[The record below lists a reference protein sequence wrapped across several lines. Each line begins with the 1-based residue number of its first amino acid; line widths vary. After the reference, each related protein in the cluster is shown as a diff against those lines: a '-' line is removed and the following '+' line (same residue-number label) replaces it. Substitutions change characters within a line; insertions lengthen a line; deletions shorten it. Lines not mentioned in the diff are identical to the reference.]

1 MEMDFLKLDIKIF
14 LKINSMMKE
23 IITIKEQE
31 ILKQEYVTDLLKK
44 ESEKNTEDVREAKD
58 IDNLEHT
65 NDRNKNKK
73 DSEHKN
79 KNAET
84 EEANESETVAKTKQ
98 SAQLALS
105 SLLEKGVNAE
115 VVISSGETT
124 INSLTL
130 FSSKDFLKCLLKRF
144 PPSR

>member
-1 MEMDFLKLDIKIF
+1 MAVNPLDLQTNF
-14 LKINSMMKE
+14 MQINSISKKE
-23 IITIKEQE
+23 VLSKEQE

-84 EEANESETVAKTKQ
+84 EEANESETVAKTV
-98 SAQLALS
+98 LR
-105 SLLEKGVNAE
+105 EDGVGIKIDT
-115 VVISSGETT
+115 VG
-124 INSLTL
+124 
-130 FSSKDFLKCLLKRF
+130 
-144 PPSR
+144 

>member
-1 MEMDFLKLDIKIF
+1 MAVNPLDLQTNF
-14 LKINSMMKE
+14 MQINSISKKE
-23 IITIKEQE
+23 VLSKEQE

-73 DSEHKN
+73 DSEHEN

-84 EEANESETVAKTKQ
+84 EEVNESETVTKTV
-98 SAQLALS
+98 LR
-105 SLLEKGVNAE
+105 EDGVGIKIDT
-115 VVISSGETT
+115 VG
-124 INSLTL
+124 
-130 FSSKDFLKCLLKRF
+130 
-144 PPSR
+144 

>member
-1 MEMDFLKLDIKIF
+1 MAVNPLDLQTNF
-14 LKINSMMKE
+14 MQINSISKKE
-23 IITIKEQE
+23 VLSKEQE

-84 EEANESETVAKTKQ
+84 EEANESETVAKTVLREIISDDIQ
-98 SAQLALS
+98 Q
-105 SLLEKGVNAE
+105 GDRI
-115 VVISSGETT
+115 VVGRMGATAAKET
-124 INSLTL
+124 NM
-130 FSSKDFLKCLLKRF
+130 RMN
-144 PPSR
+144 PMRGPR

>member
-1 MEMDFLKLDIKIF
+1 MAVNPLDLQTNF
-14 LKINSMMKE
+14 MQINSISKKE
-23 IITIKEQE
+23 VLSKEQE

-84 EEANESETVAKTKQ
+84 EEANESETVVKTV
-98 SAQLALS
+98 LR
-105 SLLEKGVNAE
+105 EDGVGIKIDT
-115 VVISSGETT
+115 VG
-124 INSLTL
+124 
-130 FSSKDFLKCLLKRF
+130 
-144 PPSR
+144 